1 MSPSKC
7 LATCLLLISSAP
19 FFSCKATSSLAFTLT
34 PAEAGP
40 QLVRLSL
47 PFSPGF
53 LKLGQGLK
61 VSAGRV
67 TSPIAIRPLTFY
79 PASGRELPSV
89 RRGLVA
95 FPWTFTGKQPVPFVL
110 HPSQI
115 ASEPAARFPALI
127 SVAGDK
133 VTVAYTNGPR
143 LEASLIAPARIST
156 TSVDFEQVESNAF
169 FCWSRYS
176 FADPEWPRIIEV
188 RADCLG
194 GILIQ
199 AHLQRGLPGDSR
211 APDLGWDF
219 TLLPRDQSC
228 FLEQSDNRQPV
239 TASPL
244 IHSFSNNAP
253 CTLCWD
259 NARYCLYSPAAPFK
273 RRGHFKAQSQTDSL
287 HCRYF
292 ACTSTERV
300 PMQQAAWRR
309 AEFVVAPAGLA
320 RLTPA
325 LQLPHSVAVDW
336 RAWDQLYDSGP
347 PCNLDHQPEL
357 ASLLRY
363 HHEAT
368 IRCAAAGDDWGNVTS
383 YADGATTG
391 GVFGMNRL
399 NHCAPIFE
407 EAYRSGD
414 ARLLQTALLWCDNFY
429 DQSIWWGP
437 TETGG
442 TRYNNLVAMGQKAPD
457 NDQSFMWRSTNSV
470 SFCTKGYDAFFYAWE
485 ATGDPRMKQ
494 ALDAQLAYAA
504 RYLHA
509 GENYTRN
516 VGDVRDFI
524 RLYRFTGEAPYLCEA
539 QRLFRELRTQLST
552 GDLFTESGHAISP
565 NPPFIVDDQAG
576 YKNPFAKPY
585 IIGYALAGLPE
596 LTRLTPNEPKLH
608 DVVKSVADFLA
619 ESQDPVGGWRYPHPR
634 SPNVIMSQALEHA
647 WQLVQADRALGAKEK
662 HLDAIERVL
671 RQRLQGWRKTGKMF
685 SGLTCWEIATGKVKQ
700 PGELASLYQH
710 PGDRDSTRDYSDG
723 RADFGSAP
731 PEGIVYFPEVLAFYL
746 KHRPASRLLA
756 APAAD
761 EPLGRVL
768 AKY

>member
-1 MSPSKC
+1 M
-7 LATCLLLISSAP
+7 CLLLIGSAP
-19 FFSCKATSSLAFTLT
+19 LSSCKADTSSAFTLT
-34 PAEAGP
+34 PAETGP
-40 QLVRLSL
+40 QLVRVSV
-47 PFSPGF
+47 PFSAGF
-53 LKLGQGLK
+53 LKLGGGLK
-61 VSAGRV
+61 ASVGPL
-67 TSPIAIRPLTFY
+67 TSPTAIRPLTFY

-89 RRGLVA
+89 RRGLV
-95 FPWTFTGKQPVPFVL
+95 TFTWSFDDKKPIRFELQPSPV
-110 HPSQI
+110 
-115 ASEPAARFPALI
+115 AADPVVKFPAQI
-127 SVAGDK
+127 TVAGDK
-133 VTVAYTNGPR
+133 VIVAYTNGPKV
-143 LEASLIAPARIST
+143 EASLIAPTRTSN

-169 FCWSRYS
+169 FSWSRYS

-188 RADCLG
+188 RADSLG
-194 GILIQ
+194 GVLIQ
-199 AHLQRGLPGDSR
+199 AHLQRGLPGESR
-211 APDLGWDF
+211 APDFGWDF
-219 TLLPRDQSC
+219 TLPQDQSC
-228 FLEQSDNRQPV
+228 FLEQSNNRQPLA
-239 TASPL
+239 ASAL
-244 IHSFSNNAP
+244 IHSFSNNTP
-253 CTLCWD
+253 CTLFWD
-259 NARYCLYSPAAPFK
+259 STNYCLYCPTASFK
-273 RRGHFKAQSQTDSL
+273 RRGHFEAQSRPDSL

-292 ACTSTERV
+292 ACTSGERV
-300 PMQQAAWRR
+300 PMQQAVWRR

-325 LQLPHSVAVDW
+325 LQLPHLATIDW

-347 PCNLDHQPEL
+347 PCNLEHQPEL

-363 HHEAT
+363 HHEAI
-368 IRCAAAGDDWGNVTS
+368 IRSAALGDDWGNVTS
-383 YADGATTG
+383 YTDGGTTG

-437 TETGG
+437 IQTGG

-485 ATGDPRMKQ
+485 ETGDPRMKQ

-504 RYLHA
+504 RYLNA

-524 RLYRFTGEAPYLCEA
+524 RLYRFTGEARYLCEA
-539 QRLFRELRTQLST
+539 ERLFGDLRTQLST
-552 GDLFTESGHAISP
+552 GDLFTESGHPISP
-565 NPPFIVDDQAG
+565 NPPFILDDQAG

-596 LTRLTPNEPKLH
+596 LTRLTVTEPKLH
-608 DVVKSVADFLA
+608 DVVKAVADFLA
-619 ESQDPVGGWRYPHPR
+619 DSQDPIGGWRYPHPR
-634 SPNVIMSQALEHA
+634 SPNVIMSQAVEHA
-647 WQLVQADRALGAKEK
+647 WQLVQADRAFGPKEK

-671 RQRLQGWRKTGKMF
+671 RQRLHGWRKTGKMF
-685 SGLTCWEIATGKVKQ
+685 SGLTCWEMATGKVKQ
-700 PGELASLYQH
+700 PAELASLYQH
-710 PGDRDSTRDYSDG
+710 PGDRDPTRDYTEG

-756 APAAD
+756 APTAD